1 MNKQVVNKTDAE
13 PSVDP
18 RLAKDKER
26 EGRKLSELAATA
38 ICGNDITSSTLYVS
52 ALSIVYA
59 GRWAPLSLLIV
70 AGVLYFFRS
79 IYSEVVGALP
89 LNGGAYNAL
98 LNTTSKFRA
107 SIAACLTIL
116 SYMATAVISAS
127 EGMHYVSSLWGGLPV
142 MEATIALLAV
152 FMILSIIG
160 ITESSRVAIVI
171 FIFHLVSLTVLV
183 VVGGTFVAL
192 NGVDTLMAN
201 LATPTENGFV
211 LAIFFG
217 FSAAMLGIS
226 GFESSSN
233 FVEEQKRGVFPK
245 TLRNMWVA
253 VSVFNPIMAFLA
265 LALLPIPEVGQH
277 QEALLSHMGYLS
289 GGSTLQWI
297 ISIDAALVLSGAVL
311 TSFIGVNGLVR
322 RMTLDRCLPQFL
334 LKTNSRGSTYRIIIG
349 FFLLAVS
356 ILLLTAGD
364 LKALAGVYTIS
375 FLGVMA
381 LFALGNILLKVKR
394 TRLPRPTRASWPA
407 ILMGMTAVLAG
418 LVGNAIMN
426 PQYLKVFLQYFI
438 PTFLIV
444 TIMLTRIDLL
454 KAVLYLI
461 RTAIASFVRPMGT
474 LTESIRSRIE
484 QINSQQ
490 VVFFTRGD
498 NVANLNNAMLY
509 ILRNEHSSRVKIV
522 TVVNDKSEVP
532 PKLEKDLE
540 FLDEAYPS
548 IDIEFLVLEDRFNP
562 GLVQKLSQQWNIPTN
577 LMFIGSPGKSFPYG
591 LAELGGVR
599 LII

>member
-1 MNKQVVNKTDAE
+1 MNKTNSESVAT
-13 PSVDP
+13 VDP
-18 RLAKDKER
+18 RQAKDQER
-26 EGRKLSELAATA
+26 EGRKLGELAATA
-38 ICGNDITSSTLYVS
+38 ICGNDITSSCLYVS

-127 EGMHYVSSLWGGLPV
+127 EGMHYVSSLWHGLPV
-142 MEATIALLAV
+142 MEATIGLLAV

-160 ITESSRVAIVI
+160 ISESSKVATGI

-183 VVGGTFVAL
+183 VVGGSYVAL
-192 NGVDTLMAN
+192 NGIETLMLN
-201 LATPTENGFV
+201 LSTPTENGFM

-245 TLRNMWVA
+245 TLRNMWIA

-265 LALLPIPEVGQH
+265 LALLPISEVGQH
-277 QEALLSHMGYLS
+277 QEALLAHMGFLS
-289 GGSTLQWI
+289 GGTTLKWI

-334 LKTNSRGSTYRIIIG
+334 LKTNSRGSTHRIIIG
-349 FFLLAVS
+349 FFLLSVS

-394 TRLPRPTRASWPA
+394 ARLPRPTSASWPA
-407 ILMGMTAVLAG
+407 IMLGMGAVLAG

-444 TIMLTRIDLL
+444 SIMLTRIDLL
-454 KAVLYLI
+454 KATLYLI
-461 RTAIASFVRPMGT
+461 RTAIASFVRPMGNF
-474 LTESIRSRIE
+474 TESIRSRIE

-509 ILRNEHSSRVKIV
+509 ILRNEHSNRVKIV
-522 TVVNDKSEVP
+522 TVVSDKSEVP
-532 PKLEKDLE
+532 PKLEKDLV
-540 FLDEAYPS
+540 FLDEAYPT
-548 IDIEFLVLEDRFNP
+548 IDIEFLVIEDKFNP
-562 GLVQKLSQQWNIPTN
+562 GLVQRLSTQWDIPTN

>member
-1 MNKQVVNKTDAE
+1 MDK
-13 PSVDP
+13 SVIHSADTATIDP
-18 RLAKDKER
+18 RKAQYEKRQEH
-26 EGRKLSELAATA
+26 KLGELAATS
-38 ICGNDITSSTLYVS
+38 ICGNDITSSCLYVS

-59 GRWAPLSLLIV
+59 GRWAPLSLLLV
-70 AGVLYFFRS
+70 AVVLYFFRS
-79 IYSEVVGALP
+79 IYAEVVGALP

-127 EGMHYVSSLWGGLPV
+127 EGMHYVSSLWHGLPV
-142 MEATIALLAV
+142 VEATIGLLAI
-152 FMILSIIG
+152 FMILTIIG
-160 ITESSRVAIVI
+160 ITESSIVATGI
-171 FIFHLVSLTVLV
+171 FIFHLVSLTVLLV
-183 VVGGTFVAL
+183 AGGIYVIFHGIDTLAL
-192 NGVDTLMAN
+192 NLS
-201 LATPTENGFV
+201 TPAEGGFI

-226 GFESSSN
+226 GFESSAN
-233 FVEEQKRGVFPK
+233 FVEEQKNGVFPK

-253 VSVFNPIMAFLA
+253 VSVFNPLMAFLA
-265 LALLPIPEVGQH
+265 LALLPIPEVGEH
-277 QEALLSHMGYLS
+277 QEALLSHMGFIS
-289 GGSTLQWI
+289 GGSTLMWI

-311 TSFIGVNGLVR
+311 TSFVGVNGLVR

-334 LKTNSRGSTYRIIIG
+334 LKTTKRGTTHRIIIG

-356 ILLLTAGD
+356 ILLITQGD

-394 TRLPRPTRASWPA
+394 ARLPRPTRASWPT
-407 ILMGMTAVLAG
+407 ILMGTTAVLAG
-418 LVGNAIMN
+418 LIGNAIMN
-426 PQYLKVFLQYFI
+426 PPYLKVFFQYFI
-438 PTFLIV
+438 PTFLFV

-454 KAVLYLI
+454 KATLYLI
-461 RTAIASFVRPMGT
+461 RTAIASFVRPMGAM
-474 LTESIRSRIE
+474 TESIRSKIE

-498 NVANLNNAMLY
+498 NVANLNTAMLY
-509 ILRNEHSSRVKIV
+509 ILRNEHSNRVKIV
-522 TVVNDKSEVP
+522 TVVNDRSEVP
-532 PKLEKDLE
+532 PKLEKDLA

-548 IDIEFLVLEDRFNP
+548 IDIDFLVLEDKFNP
-562 GLVQKLSQQWNIPTN
+562 GLIQKLSKEWHIPTN